1 MEDIMEAF
9 DIKDLTIPQVGG
21 SQAMKGRDSN
31 VSSGSTH
38 SPAMDGIGPSQTT
51 SLPYMSTDLPTASH
65 DWYQPASGVC
75 SDTEQFGQAHPWF
88 SKNTTRKTIS
98 DVNVFKRFCSAPP
111 FNEPRPPEEIPP
123 SQLCPLLISYFTSC
137 KKNNGQNYEPES
149 LNSMLRSMERYLKAS
164 GYMYSVVQSE
174 EFRELRLSIKRR
186 KDELKELSHV
196 KNSTETVSK
205 RNFPT
210 DEEEMVLYSK
220 GVIGL
225 TNPFS
230 LLCAMWII
238 NSKYFRIKSRET
250 TVSLRWGEIQL
261 KKLANG
267 NEYLEYASLT
277 TDNPVARKAWA
288 VVQGNLPC
296 PVVVYKQYALHRPD
310 AMMHPDAPF
319 YLGYWRKLP
328 SNKVWF
334 REQGLGKESILRMK
348 SLLKEQAQNMNLPV
362 PVLIHP
368 DMTSDTTSDMTSDM
382 TPTMTPTMT
391 PALPEGPSTS
401 TAMAPTTPTTR
412 HPSPPTMVPT
422 PTTLCYTPNLSC
434 YPLPLPCHPPVPVWV
449 PPFRHPQRPP
459 FRSPPLCSIPRPDVS
474 PSAVLTRVSHHG
486 RLHVSHLQDVKLA
499 EQVTPQ
505 SCQHQYYMR
514 FLYTILPLETR
525 TPINMPNK
533 VELHEKLQV
542 LQAEKMELRENVQV
556 LQAEKMEL
564 REKVQVLHQ
573 EKVQLQQSVELRE
586 KVQVLLEEKVQLQ
599 LSVDLREQLQVL
611 HQGKVQLQLSVEL
624 HEQLQVLQQ
633 EKVQLQQSVELREKV
648 QVLQEEKVQLQ
659 QSVLVLERDKAVL
672 QAKLAQMKLALREME
687 MQPVGESNKVGDA
700 TQTFMLEM
708 QKNLISQFQENIIRL
723 QKDFLEEKRKA
734 VEETKRKQWCIQCG
748 KEARLYCCWNTSY
761 CDFSCQQAHWPVH
774 MSTCHQQTNQQ
785 PAPAAPQPMDEERSL
800 VPRSSE
806 KTLVP
811 RPFLQQPVIIPAK
824 AEPDSSSQLMAA
836 GGSVSRLGQVAAG
849 RGPPRCVDM
858 HEREEGGGNNDSPSP
873 TSQNQTG
880 NSTQRRK
887 NDHSYSHK

>member
-220 GVIGL
+220 GVIGM

-362 PVLIHP
+362 PVWLRVLIHP

-382 TPTMTPTMT
+382 TPTMTP
-391 PALPEGPSTS
+391 ALPEVPS
-401 TAMAPTTPTTR
+401 TAMAPTTPSTTR
-412 HPSPPTMVPT
+412 HPTPPTMVPT
-422 PTTLCYTPNLSC
+422 PTTMLSNPPAVLHTKPVMLPTPPSLPPPCTSMGP
-434 YPLPLPCHPPVPVWV
+434 PLPTPPTSSFSESPAVFHTAARRVPV
-449 PPFRHPQRPP
+449 
-459 FRSPPLCSIPRPDVS
+459 RSPDPCEPPRKAPCLTPAGRQTGRTGDTSVLPAPVLYEVPVHNS
-474 PSAVLTRVSHHG
+474 STRDLPPNQHAKEGAKQPTNQNPS
-486 RLHVSHLQDVKLA
+486 Q
-499 EQVTPQ
+499 
-505 SCQHQYYMR
+505 M
-514 FLYTILPLETR
+514 
-525 TPINMPNK
+525 
-533 VELHEKLQV
+533 
-542 LQAEKMELRENVQV
+542 
-556 LQAEKMEL
+556 
-564 REKVQVLHQ
+564 
-573 EKVQLQQSVELRE
+573 
-586 KVQVLLEEKVQLQ
+586 
-599 LSVDLREQLQVL
+599 
-611 HQGKVQLQLSVEL
+611 
-624 HEQLQVLQQ
+624 
-633 EKVQLQQSVELREKV
+633 ELREKV

-824 AEPDSSSQLMAA
+824 AEPDSSSQLTAA
-836 GGSVSRLGQVAAG
+836 SGSGGSVSRLGQVAAG